1 MYKKTALLKISLFL
15 SIVGILFY
23 LINLYTPWISDDYL
37 YSFFLTPKAA
47 KSFFEG
53 TFIGFE
59 QKILSTSDIIHS
71 QYNHYFFVNGR
82 TIPHII
88 EQGFAG
94 ILGKEWF
101 NWINVLFF
109 LLLTAL
115 IIRLSNKK
123 NIFSFPYWTIG
134 ISSVWFLLPHPA
146 DILLPMVCAINY
158 VWSALLCLFFL
169 FVYCK
174 VKHAQN
180 IHWPATIFLFL
191 FSIITSWTHEA
202 LVIGISGALFLNYC
216 LHYKKQK
223 TKKAEISM
231 MVGFWI
237 GTLLVCLSPAARDRA
252 LLDHVSIWETCLA
265 LASQLKAFYILF
277 FLLGGMLL
285 YEKKYNTHI
294 FRKFIYDNQFYFYII
309 FINCAFS
316 LFIGYRNARQL
327 FGIELFSII
336 LFIKS
341 ISSFVTSSSSWFKK
355 VSNIIAALTIIH
367 MAYVVPKSK
376 QTYIQYQNLI
386 KTYIQS
392 DSGEVNYER
401 KTFSWWLDPYVW
413 RFGEYLDWETSCI
426 SVYYTGNKKQMKII
440 QTNKIDLE

>member
-1 MYKKTALLKISLFL
+1 MYL
-15 SIVGILFY
+15 S
-23 LINLYTPWISDDYL
+23 
-37 YSFFLTPKAA
+37 
-47 KSFFEG
+47 
-53 TFIGFE
+53 
-59 QKILSTSDIIHS
+59 
-71 QYNHYFFVNGR
+71 
-82 TIPHII
+82 
-88 EQGFAG
+88 
-94 ILGKEWF
+94 
-101 NWINVLFF
+101 
-109 LLLTAL
+109 
-115 IIRLSNKK
+115 
-123 NIFSFPYWTIG
+123 
-134 ISSVWFLLPHPA
+134 
-146 DILLPMVCAINY
+146 
-158 VWSALLCLFFL
+158 
-169 FVYCK
+169 
-174 VKHAQN
+174 
-180 IHWPATIFLFL
+180 
-191 FSIITSWTHEA
+191 
-202 LVIGISGALFLNYC
+202 